1 MVTART
7 RRTHATRLK
16 ADAIRVL
23 HVAAEWFPLVKTGG
37 LADVAAALPDAQR
50 AQGVDARLLL
60 PGYPALIEALQ
71 TVEPVARFGP
81 AFGAARVDLL
91 RGRLEGSAVPIYLID
106 APWLYGRAGNPYFA
120 PDGREWSDTLQR
132 FALLGWTA
140 AQMAEGGLDEHWS
153 PEVVHAHDWHAALA
167 PAYLAAHGAAWTPAR
182 RSRSVLTLH
191 NLAYQGHFVADRFA
205 ALQLPEWMSGQA
217 GLEFH
222 GQLRV
227 LKGGL
232 MFADRIT
239 TVSPTYARE
248 ILTPQEGHQ
257 LDGVLQHRFTDLVGI
272 LNGIDDAVWNPATDP
287 AIPAHYDAGTLVG
300 KRICRDALQVEFG
313 LDHDAPGPL
322 MVVVSRLTHQK
333 GLDLLIAGLP
343 HWLDAG
349 GQVALLGSGDAHL
362 QQAWQ
367 AAAHQA
373 PGRVGVFIGYDEQK
387 AHRMIAG
394 ADLIAVPSRFEP
406 CGLTQMYGLR
416 YGTLPLV
423 HRVGGLADTVTD
435 ADDAALRED
444 RATGFAFSG
453 AHLDALTD
461 ALRRACALWH
471 EPRTWQQLMRRA
483 MSQDTS
489 WSAPAQQY
497 AALYASLRVRQTA
510 QGGAAL
516 R

>member
-1 MVTART
+1 MATARP
-7 RRTHATRLK
+7 RRSAAPHLK
-16 ADAIRVL
+16 PDALRVL

-37 LADVAAALPDAQR
+37 LADVVAALPDALR

-60 PGYPALIEALQ
+60 PGYPALFDALQ
-71 TVEPVARFGP
+71 AVEPVARLGP
-81 AFGAARVDLL
+81 AFGAARIDLL
-91 RGRLEGSAVPIYLID
+91 RGTLPGSTVPVYLID

-120 PDGREWSDTLQR
+120 PDGREWSDALQR

-140 AQMAEGGLDEHWS
+140 AQMAEGGLDAQWS

-191 NLAYQGHFVADRFA
+191 NLAYQGHFGPERFA
-205 ALQLPEWMSGQA
+205 DLQLPPWMSGQA

-222 GQLRV
+222 GSLRV

-232 MFADRIT
+232 MFADCIT

-257 LDGVLQHRFTDLVGI
+257 LDGVLQHRAADLHGI
-272 LNGIDDAVWNPATDP
+272 LNGIDDGVWNPATD
-287 AIPAHYDAGTLVG
+287 AALARHYDAADLRG
-300 KRICRDALQVEFG
+300 KRLCRDALQDEFG
-313 LDHDAPGPL
+313 LQRDARGPL

-333 GLDLLIAGLP
+333 GLDLLLAGLP

-349 GQVALLGSGDAHL
+349 GQLAMLGTGDAHL
-362 QQAWQ
+362 EQAWQ
-367 AAAHQA
+367 AAARHA
-373 PGRVGVFIGYDEQK
+373 PGRVGVFIGYDEAK

-406 CGLTQMYGLR
+406 CGLTQLYGLR

-423 HRVGGLADTVTD
+423 HRVGGLADTVID
-435 ADDAALRED
+435 ADPAALRED

-453 AHLDALTD
+453 AHLDALTE
-461 ALRRACALWH
+461 ALQRACVLWR
-471 EPRTWQQLMRRA
+471 EPAVWQQLMRRA
-483 MSQDTS
+483 MAQDTS
-489 WSAPAQQY
+489 WRAPAAQY
-497 AALYASLRVRQTA
+497 AALYSRLCASRAPQHGATLR
-510 QGGAAL
+510 
-516 R
+516 